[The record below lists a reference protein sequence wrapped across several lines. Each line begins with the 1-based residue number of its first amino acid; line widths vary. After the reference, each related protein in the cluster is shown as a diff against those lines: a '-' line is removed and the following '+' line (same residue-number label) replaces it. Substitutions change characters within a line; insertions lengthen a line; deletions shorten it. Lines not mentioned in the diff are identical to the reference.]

1 MPLSQIAK
9 SIGASPTLKLNAQA
23 ARMKAAGEP
32 VVHLGGGEPESLA
45 PPSAVRAGAAML
57 ETGGVRYTP
66 AAGTPAMR
74 EAIIRY
80 TERFY
85 GRRVEPTNVMASAG
99 AKQAIM
105 VALMALLDPGDEVI
119 FPVPYW
125 VSYPDMT
132 RLAAGVPVAVRAAD
146 GGFQPS
152 AAEIEA
158 AVTPRT
164 RAILLNSPNN
174 PSGRIYDERFIR
186 DMVALCERRDITL
199 LMDDIYHRL
208 VFDGARALHAYECTQ
223 RSVDQ
228 AKIVVFNG
236 VSKQYAMTGFRLGW
250 AVGPRDLIAAMSNIQ
265 SHQSGGPCSV
275 SQVAAAAAIDG
286 PQDSVDGLRDTLQRG
301 RDEMVGLLAEVPG
314 VKVAKPAGTFYCF
327 CDFSAVDRDS
337 TRLAAL
343 FLEKLQVVTVPGV
356 EFGMDGFLRLSFCG
370 PLADVREGVRRI
382 KWLLD
387 ARGPAT
393 LDAGGRV
400 ITR

>member
-32 VVHLGGGEPESLA
+32 VIHLGGGEPESLA
-45 PPSAVRAGAAML
+45 PPSAVQAGAAML
-57 ETGGVRYTP
+57 ETGQVRYTP
-66 AAGTPAMR
+66 AAGTPHMR

-85 GRRVEPTNVMASAG
+85 GRRVEPANVMASAG

-132 RLAAGVPVAVRAAD
+132 RLAAGVPVPVRAAA

-152 AAEIEA
+152 AAEIAA

-174 PSGRIYDERFIR
+174 PSGRIYDPQFIM
-186 DMVALCERRDITL
+186 DMVKLGEKRDITL

-208 VFDGARALHAYECTQ
+208 VFDGAHAMHAYECTE

-228 AKIVVFNG
+228 ARIVVFNG

-275 SQVAAAAAIDG
+275 SQVAAAAAVAG
-286 PQDSVDGLRDTLQRG
+286 SQDSVDTLRETLQRG
-301 RDEMVGLLAEVPG
+301 RDEMTALLAQVPG
-314 VKVAKPAGTFYCF
+314 VKVASPAGTFYCF
-327 CDFSAVDRDS
+327 CDFSAVDPDS

-370 PLADVREGVRRI
+370 PLAEVREGVRRI

-387 ARGPAT
+387 EHGPAT
-393 LDAGGRV
+393 LSAGGRV
-400 ITR
+400 FTR